1 MGNHSQSINRPVTDF
16 RASCLQPGAKILVIK
31 AIAKQHFVES
41 TDPLK
46 KGTVQQALP
55 DASIRTA
62 AENST
67 GGLSQQHIRGR
78 ERSWPAVGV
87 KFEQPLSRR
96 QPAGQVV
103 SARLMPLPFSV
114 DSDQADAWVIRKLS
128 PEQRHFTAPVED
140 QMFVMVGPIRHL
152 QGGLQK
158 MLPPVH
164 ADGDDAQTTHQP
176 CRSKERTATIRS
188 SRSAT
193 AAQ

>member
-1 MGNHSQSINRPVTDF
+1 MGNHSQSIHRPVTDG
-16 RASCLQPGAKILVIK
+16 RACCLQPGAEILVIK

-41 TDPLK
+41 TDPVK
-46 KGTVQQALP
+46 EGTVQQALP

-67 GGLSQQHIRGR
+67 CGLPQQDIRSR
-78 ERSWPAVGV
+78 ERSWPAVGI
-87 KFEQPLSRR
+87 KLEQRLSRR

-103 SARLMPLPFSV
+103 SAWLMPLPFSV
-114 DSDQADAWVIRKLS
+114 DSDQADSWIFRELS
-128 PEQRHFTAPVED
+128 PKQWHFTAPVEN

-152 QGGLQK
+152 QSGLQQ